1 MNLTFKI
8 RVNINEKEKVGTMNG
23 LPVFQSKYNSNFQ
36 VLQREKDYLLMYKL
50 PNSKKLVGIAT
61 TKAKIK
67 DNIKQYLAKQQDDE
81 AKELLKMMNNEN
93 Y

>member
-8 RVNINEKEKVGTMNG
+8 RVNINKDKVGTING
-23 LPVFQSKYNSNFQ
+23 YPAFATTYNSHFQ

-50 PNSKKLVGIAT
+50 PNAKKLVAIAT
-61 TKAKIK
+61 TKANIK
-67 DNIKQYLAKQQDDE
+67 ENIKQYLAKQQDDE
-81 AKELLKMMNNEN
+81 AKELLKMMDHEN